1 VKQHAAGVFCGLLA
15 ALLVL
20 QPLFGQQSDFAVKIS
35 FEERSAALKA
45 RIESS
50 TNTAQLD
57 SLKNELD
64 GMDLDFAPQTAF
76 LDKALFPETFESKMK
91 DLRALHARMH
101 EKNRIIQT
109 QSVQMEEMETAIQSL
124 TYRLDT
130 LTIQR
135 NLLFAELQQNK
146 SNVAALRE
154 TVRRLQN
161 TLALKDKLLFTLVD
175 SLFMPYG
182 KDLAQASDMQRDALA
197 TKIEKTG
204 IITRVYDIAADNVR
218 FLEATSLQGKDFANL
233 IDHYQ
238 QFNSRWRGLSEKMHV
253 VYLAS
258 QEAQQAAVARKGTG
272 AKAPTAM
279 STPPTEQVDSLMAE
293 WNVRLRST
301 FWSTLEREFSTKG
314 IVLPPFSDAPG
325 FSTGIRTHVETL
337 KNSGDDATVFVDE
350 VWKTRI
356 DKEWRD
362 ALSREGMLG
371 KEEYAALDKM
381 VGELAGG
388 KFDMKFVLY
397 IGIIALVALV
407 LWWLLARKPKPPPA
421 APAPIERPQT
431 GGTRTFGE

>member
-1 VKQHAAGVFCGLLA
+1 VKQHAARFVCGLLA

-20 QPLFGQQSDFAVKIS
+20 QPGFAQESDFAVKMS
-35 FEERSAALKA
+35 FEERFAALKG

-50 TNTAQLD
+50 TNTGQLD
-57 SLKNELD
+57 SLNNELD
-64 GMDLDFAPQTAF
+64 GMDMDFAPQAAF
-76 LDKALFPETFESKMK
+76 LDKALFPETFKSKMN
-91 DLRALHARMH
+91 DLRALHARML

-109 QSVQMEEMETAIQSL
+109 QSVQIEGMETAIQSL

-130 LTIQR
+130 LEVQR
-135 NLLFAELQQNK
+135 DRLFTELQQNK
-146 SNVAALRE
+146 TNVAALRE

-182 KDLAQASDMQRDALA
+182 KDLAQASDIQRDALA

-204 IITRVYDIAADNVR
+204 VITRVYDIAADNVR
-218 FLEATSLQGKDFANL
+218 FLEATSFQGKDFTNL

-238 QFNSRWRGLSEKMHV
+238 QFNSRWRGLSEKMHA

-258 QEAQQAAVARKGTG
+258 QEAQQAAVARKGEG
-272 AKAPTAM
+272 ARAQNAMSAPPTA
-279 STPPTEQVDSLMAE
+279 QVDSLMAE
-293 WNVRLRST
+293 WNIRLRSA
-301 FWSTLEREFSTKG
+301 FWSTLEKEFSTKG
-314 IVLPPFSDAPG
+314 IVLPTFSDAPG
-325 FSTGIRTHVETL
+325 FSTSIRTHVETL

-362 ALSREGMLG
+362 ALSRDGMLG

-381 VGELAGG
+381 VGELAGS

-397 IGIIALVALV
+397 IGIIVLVALV

-421 APAPIERPQT
+421 PAPMEQPRT
-431 GGTRTFGE
+431 MGTRTFGE

>member
-1 VKQHAAGVFCGLLA
+1 MKLHAAGLLFGLLA
-15 ALLVL
+15 ALLMV
-20 QPLFGQQSDFAVKIS
+20 QPAFSQESDFAVKKS
-35 FEERSAALKA
+35 FEERSAAVRT
-45 RIESS
+45 RIENA

-57 SLKNELD
+57 SLKFELD
-64 GMDLDFAPQTAF
+64 GLDIDFAAHVAF

-91 DLRALHARMH
+91 DLRALHARML

-109 QSVQMEEMETAIQSL
+109 QNVQIEEMETAIESL

-130 LTIQR
+130 LSAQR
-135 NLLFAELQQNK
+135 DLLFTELQQNK
-146 SNVAALRE
+146 TNVAALRE

-182 KDLAQASDMQRDALA
+182 KDLAQSSDMQRDALA

-204 IITRVYDIAADNVR
+204 VITRVYDIAADNVR

-238 QFNSRWRGLSEKMHV
+238 QFNSRWRGLSEKMHA
-253 VYLAS
+253 VYLSS
-258 QEAQQAAVARKGTG
+258 QEAAVARKEAGS
-272 AKAPTAM
+272 KAPPAV
-279 STPPTEQVDSLMAE
+279 STPPTAQVDSMMAE
-293 WNVRLRST
+293 WNLRLRSA
-301 FWSTLEREFSTKG
+301 FWSTLEKEFSSKG

-325 FSTGIRTHVETL
+325 FSTSLRTHMEILRTG
-337 KNSGDDATVFVDE
+337 GDDPTVFVEE

-362 ALSREGMLG
+362 ALSRDGMLG
-371 KEEYAALDKM
+371 KEEYLALDRM
-381 VGELAGG
+381 VGELAES

-407 LWWLLARKPKPPPA
+407 LWWLLARKPKPPA
-421 APAPIERPQT
+421 APAPIEKSQPR

>member
-1 VKQHAAGVFCGLLA
+1 VKQHAAGLLYGLLA
-15 ALLVL
+15 ALLMV
-20 QPLFGQQSDFAVKIS
+20 QPLFGQESDFAVKKS

-45 RIESS
+45 RIETS
-50 TNTAQLD
+50 TTAGQLD

-64 GMDLDFAPQTAF
+64 GMDMDFAPQAAF
-76 LDKALFPETFESKMK
+76 LDKALFPETFEARMK
-91 DLRALHARMH
+91 DLRALHARML
-101 EKNRIIQT
+101 EKNTIIQA
-109 QSVQMEEMETAIQSL
+109 QSVQIEGMETAIQSL

-130 LTIQR
+130 LEVQR
-135 NLLFAELQQNK
+135 DRLFTELQQNK

-154 TVRRLQN
+154 TVRRLQS

-182 KDLAQASDMQRDALA
+182 KDLAQTSDIQRDALA

-204 IITRVYDIAADNVR
+204 VITRVYEIAADNVR
-218 FLEATSLQGKDFANL
+218 FLEETSLQGKDFANL

-238 QFNSRWRGLSEKMHV
+238 QFNSRWRGLSEKMHA

-272 AKAPTAM
+272 ARAPATMSTQPTA
-279 STPPTEQVDSLMAE
+279 QVDSLMAE
-293 WNVRLRST
+293 WNVRLRSA
-301 FWSTLEREFSTKG
+301 FWSTLEKEFSTKG

-325 FSTGIRTHVETL
+325 FSTSIRTHVESL

-362 ALSREGMLG
+362 ALSRDGMLG

-381 VGELAGG
+381 VGELAGS

-421 APAPIERPQT
+421 PAPVERPQT
-431 GGTRTFGE
+431 TGTRTFGE